1 MQDTVDMIKYIIHNI
16 NADNNI
22 CAGKTAAL
30 L

>member
-1 MQDTVDMIKYIIHNI
+1 MQDTVDMIKYIIHI